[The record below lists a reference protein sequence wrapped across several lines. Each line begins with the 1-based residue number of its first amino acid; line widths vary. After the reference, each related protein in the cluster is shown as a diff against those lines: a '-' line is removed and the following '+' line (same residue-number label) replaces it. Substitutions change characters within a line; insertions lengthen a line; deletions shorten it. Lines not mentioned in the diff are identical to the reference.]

1 MVMRNSNHSAGDA
14 LFMWPLLV
22 SSSEMNRR
30 MITSWHAIYLLNTP
44 QQEEEEE
51 TVAEEDVTGNAAEA
65 KRPRQIVFA
74 LQLRISIR
82 ERGSIRGRKGDR
94 EAKNADKIDLLLE

>member
-1 MVMRNSNHSAGDA
+1 MRNSNHSAGDA

-44 QQEEEEE
+44 QQEEEEEE